1 MPSDADLLAGTKNNQ
16 KTSDDMSLS
25 TSLANDPSVSAA
37 LRESAAET
45 SLIFLPEELTK
56 VVSDI
61 KNIQF
66 SPYLENWIK
75 DYEEVGQRGRFLWQW
90 CQKGVGLTTLPC
102 VSPELREHVMETKM
116 LSIFFGTLIDDI
128 ADREQDREMFQMAI
142 SLVSPDD
149 WSADRLALWT
159 GRRRDYLEMI
169 FRLWKEVWKRCQT
182 YPRFSEF
189 EFLLRFDNEQ
199 SLNAMRY
206 ALLANQTPAILNSI
220 EHDLYQP
227 HNMQIM
233 FMASVDL
240 CGSSSFDTNELGI
253 EREIFWH
260 AQRMGRIGNMLTTWE
275 REVLDRDFTSGVFAH
290 ALARGILAPPD
301 LRRLP
306 AFEIMAMLENAE
318 CQAHFIRDWN
328 YHRAQMA
335 SKIDKVHSCDLRSY
349 LQGFERL
356 IVLHLGSRGLM

>member
-1 MPSDADLLAGTKNNQ
+1 MAISPSLVKDEAA
-16 KTSDDMSLS
+16 S
-25 TSLANDPSVSAA
+25 TGF
-37 LRESAAET
+37 REAHAET

-56 VVSDI
+56 VVNEI
-61 KNIQF
+61 KNIKF
-66 SPYLENWIK
+66 SDYLERWILE
-75 DYEEVGQRGRFLWQW
+75 YEKVGQRGRFLWQW

-102 VSPELREHVMETKM
+102 VTPTLRDHVMETKM

-128 ADREQDREMFQMAI
+128 ADREQDREMLQMAF

-149 WSADRLALWT
+149 WMADRLALWT
-159 GRRRDYLEMI
+159 GRRREYLEMI
-169 FRLWKEVWKRCQT
+169 SRLWKEVWKRCQS
-182 YPRFSEF
+182 YPRFPEF

-206 ALLANQTPAILNSI
+206 ALLANQTPAMLNSI

-240 CGSSSFDTNELGI
+240 CASSTFDPNELGI
-253 EREIFWH
+253 AREIFWH

-306 AFEIMAMLENAE
+306 AFEIMSMLESAE

-335 SKIDKVHSCDLRSY
+335 SKVEKVQSCDLRAY
-349 LQGFERL
+349 LDGFEKL